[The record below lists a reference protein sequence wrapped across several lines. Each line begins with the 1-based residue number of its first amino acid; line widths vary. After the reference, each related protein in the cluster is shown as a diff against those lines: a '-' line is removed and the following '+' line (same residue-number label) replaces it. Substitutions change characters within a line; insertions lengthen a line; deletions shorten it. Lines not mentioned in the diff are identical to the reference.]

1 MDPQIERPTNEIA
14 DAQTQQL
21 RPEVHRIIAQA
32 ATVAPVVREGS
43 TRSAALLV
51 ASSMI
56 LLWLSFT
63 PVDWSGLAWIALV
76 PLIQLLRLKS
86 LPPRAYLVTWSVAF
100 VWALF
105 TLQWMRLGHPAM
117 FLALVALAFYVAIYV
132 PAFVWLG
139 RRCVAMGMPVWLAVP
154 IVWTTLE
161 FVRSWMITGFAWYF
175 LGHSQYRWSML
186 IQICDITG
194 VYAVTFVIA
203 LVAAAIAVNI
213 PLAWLQW
220 LKLSVY
226 SGDSVT
232 SNTQIQ
238 WLPVI
243 SASAVLIGMLGY
255 GFVRRT
261 PPEQFPA
268 GPVFALIQGNFTPD
282 MKRDEAEDTT
292 RYRVHDSLTREAVL
306 LQPDIIVWPETMFPT
321 PMRSV
326 AEGVTDKQILE
337 QLPSHLLQ
345 AYGNDTDPLI
355 QTWRADDVQKRL
367 EMHAQTSGAALVIGV
382 ESVVAEKDRLRVC
395 NSAAF
400 IRPDL
405 GYVAR
410 YDKIHRVV
418 FGEYIPL
425 KNIFPWLHKLTPFGS
440 NYGIDEGESVRM
452 FEYGGHRIAPLICF
466 EDTVPDLVRQIAA
479 QRDEAG
485 NECDVLVNLTNDAWF
500 HGSSELD
507 QHLITAAFR
516 CVETRMPMVRC
527 VNGGISAFIDG
538 NGQIRDP
545 AEIHVMK
552 EPFDG
557 LQVQLKILDGLRDP
571 QTGHWRRQ
579 FSGIIFGQ
587 APLDPRESLYV
598 KYGDWFAGICLSLT
612 LLAVLLSFL
621 SSRRSLT

>member
-1 MDPQIERPTNEIA
+1 MDTQIKRPTNEVA
-14 DAQTQQL
+14 DAQIQQL

-32 ATVAPVVREGS
+32 ATAAPVVREGS
-43 TRSAALLV
+43 TRSVALLV

-63 PVDWSGLAWIALV
+63 PVDWSSLAWIALV

-100 VWALF
+100 VWALC

-117 FLALVALAFYVAIYV
+117 FLALVALAFYVALYV
-132 PAFVWLG
+132 PTFVWLG
-139 RRCVAMGMPVWLAVP
+139 RRCVSMRMPVWLAVP
-154 IVWTTLE
+154 IVWTGLE
-161 FVRSWMITGFAWYF
+161 YVRSWMITGFAWYF

-213 PLAWLQW
+213 PLAWLQR
-220 LKLSVY
+220 LKLSVD
-226 SGDSVT
+226 SCDSVT
-232 SNTQIQ
+232 SKNQIQ

-243 SASAVLIGMLGY
+243 TATAVLIGMLGY

-282 MKRDEAEDTT
+282 MKQDEAEDTT
-292 RYRVHDSLTREAVL
+292 RYRVHDSLMREAVL

-326 AEGVTDKQILE
+326 AEDVTDKQVLE
-337 QLPSHLLQ
+337 QLPRPLLQ

-355 QTWRADDVQKRL
+355 QNWRADDVQKRL
-367 EMHAQTSGAALVIGV
+367 EMHAQASGAALVIGV
-382 ESVVAEKDRLRVC
+382 QAFVAEKERIRVF

-405 GYVAR
+405 GYAGR

-440 NYGIDEGESVRM
+440 NFGIDEGESVRM

-516 CVETRMPMVRC
+516 CVETRMPMVRS

-552 EPFDG
+552 EPFNG
-557 LQVQLKILDGLRDP
+557 MQVQLEPVEGLRDP

-598 KYGDWFAGICLSLT
+598 KYGDWFAGICLAST
-612 LLAVLLSFL
+612 LLAVLFSFM

>member
-355 QTWRADDVQKRL
+355 QTWRAEDVQKRL

-485 NECDVLVNLTNDAWF
+485 HECDVLVNLTNDAWF